1 MPDDSEPPSP
11 PQDSKQDAPPETA
24 GGSADADPATGP
36 AETPQ
41 SKAPPARSNS
51 ARRRRSRLLVLL
63 GVGVT
68 GIGGAL
74 WAAVTGSLIEN
85 GRNYVSATMD
95 TFRRGEE
102 IRGLQNQLG
111 QLQQQYQ
118 TLLNSNSLGISA
130 YVGLAYHDKQFCF
143 EALRN
148 WAREGSYSF
157 EPTATP
163 AHYMARVNYY
173 GAPLMIRCAGAQGA
187 DWTYIIMTA
196 TEAQQAALSG
206 AHQELSNRF
215 ASYGAYPDAT
225 NPPDK
230 SWAASGPWAQVGF
243 VMIEMTFAQYELWA
257 RGIIPG
263 AVSDAVTRPS
273 SQVISVVRNGY
284 LFYTVREPGSS
295 LTLRSPPGDAY
306 QVMDAASTWRAHQD
320 VLPPGVEP
328 GNTAPVRAEVMI
340 MVTGNYLGTV
350 GGSTD
355 EHFLGADANLK
366 LTRIPGIQDSGNFLI
381 QLQNW

>member
-1 MPDDSEPPSP
+1 MTVDSEPPV
-11 PQDSKQDAPPETA
+11 PQIDPAQDAPPQTTGTPVEA
-24 GGSADADPATGP
+24 EHAAGP
-36 AETPQ
+36 ADEPEAKT
-41 SKAPPARSNS
+41 PPARSS
-51 ARRRRSRLLVLL
+51 GARRRRSRLLVLL

-102 IRGLQNQLG
+102 IRALQNQLG

-118 TLLNSNSLGISA
+118 SLLNSDSLGISA

-148 WAREGSYSF
+148 WARDGNYTF

-163 AHYMARVNYY
+163 AHFMARVNYY

-187 DWTYIIMTA
+187 DWTYIILTA

-206 AHQELSNRF
+206 AHQELTNRF
-215 ASYGAYPDAT
+215 ASYGAYPDAA

-243 VMIEMTFAQYELWA
+243 VVIEMPFAQYELWV
-257 RGIIPG
+257 RGVIPG
-263 AVSDAVTRPS
+263 PVADAVTRPS
-273 SQVISVVRNGY
+273 SQVISAVRNGY

-295 LTLRSPPGDAY
+295 LTLRSPAVDAY
-306 QVMDAASTWRAHQD
+306 QVMDATSTWRAHQD
-320 VLPPGVEP
+320 VLPPGVKP
-328 GNTAPVRAEVMI
+328 GATTPVRTEVMT
-340 MVTGNYLGTV
+340 MLTGNYLGTV
-350 GGSTD
+350 GGSTE